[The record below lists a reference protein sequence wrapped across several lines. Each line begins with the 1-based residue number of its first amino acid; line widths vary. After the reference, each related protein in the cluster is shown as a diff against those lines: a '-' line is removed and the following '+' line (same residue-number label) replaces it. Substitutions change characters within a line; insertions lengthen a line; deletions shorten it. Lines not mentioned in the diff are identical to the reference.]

1 LNLLSKFFRN
11 FSINL
16 IFLLWVLIFIW
27 RKSFSYLNI
36 GGLYIIE
43 FLVII
48 SLLSLF
54 FAFLIN
60 KKLTLPPKNSILHRL
75 INSVI
80 LFVTYSILN
89 SIFHLNVN
97 LKSLLPG
104 VYPIYFVI
112 VVIISFNVDINKLEF
127 LTKLMFKF
135 IFFSAFISFLVSPFG
150 NYFLPET
157 DNPGWTYIFG
167 ASLSAILILIENKLT
182 SILLFLVTL
191 IIAIIT
197 FQRGVFLCFL
207 LSFPFLI
214 YIEKKVF
221 LIKLFS
227 ISKTFLFSLL
237 LLLLISP
244 IAFKILNTFNDLRFD
259 ISFHNLYLFI
269 NSIFSSSAADELGV
283 AGTRSHRLD
292 MWAEVLKLSY
302 ENLIFIFGDGFQQ
315 DVGDKIGIQ
324 FRAVHNG
331 FVTIFFQDGIIGLIL
346 FLYFLFLL
354 YKFYKNYF
362 YINKEN
368 PNLILLIRMGIIIFA
383 AMIGDALTG
392 TILDSPFT
400 SWLFYTQSA
409 FLVSLIFR
417 LTNK

>member
-1 LNLLSKFFRN
+1 
-11 FSINL
+11 
-16 IFLLWVLIFIW
+16 
-27 RKSFSYLNI
+27 
-36 GGLYIIE
+36 
-43 FLVII
+43 
-48 SLLSLF
+48 
-54 FAFLIN
+54 
-60 KKLTLPPKNSILHRL
+60 
-75 INSVI
+75 
-80 LFVTYSILN
+80 
-89 SIFHLNVN
+89 
-97 LKSLLPG
+97 
-104 VYPIYFVI
+104 
-112 VVIISFNVDINKLEF
+112 
-127 LTKLMFKF
+127 MFKF